1 LKKIV
6 LFIALP
12 VFLFFQTGTRDLM
25 MVPGLVLHF
34 LEHKLDEPDLTFAEF
49 MHTHYCKDLGHE
61 HTHNH
66 CGNLPF
72 GDDDLPLPHFQVI
85 EEHQTELV
93 FESFPAVDIK
103 NSHYLFAFRNPDP
116 LDFWQP
122 PKL

>member
-1 LKKIV
+1 MIRPQCLRQSNTETFSTILCKRKRIYLHQIEENSPV
-6 LFIALP
+6 HSIAG
-12 VFLFFQTGTRDLM
+12 FSFFQTGTRDLM

-93 FESFPAVDIK
+93 
-103 NSHYLFAFRNPDP
+103 L
-116 LDFWQP
+116 
-122 PKL
+122 